1 MILHL
6 IFAAGLA
13 IGVPAQDDTHLE
25 NAIIDIAHKLSRKDA
40 KIHVAAARKAGEK
53 YGYEPEFLLAQAFR
67 ESSYRRT
74 SLSYRKCPPGEKC
87 KRTMT
92 YWRHRNRPKYA
103 KTSWYCGVMQVGGYV
118 SWKQCRRLMMD
129 VELNYMTGAKHLKEW
144 ETKYISKDRTC
155 KKYKV
160 GTRDARTCA
169 LYGYVGGFKSLKYK
183 RSKYP
188 GRIYRTEKKILRLV
202 AASKVKENQRW
213 AKDEKINGILKQ
225 WSVPGKSWVACSA
238 PSGTLSWYE
247 QILSQPKQSRGS
259 TLPRK

>member
-1 MILHL
+1 MLYLPLIL
-6 IFAAGLA
+6 ALA
-13 IGVPAQDDTHLE
+13 IGLPSSDDKHIE
-25 NAIIDIAHKLSRKDA
+25 DAIMDIAYKLSRTEA

-53 YGYEPEFLLAQAFR
+53 YGYEPEFLLAQAYR

-92 YWRHRNRPKYA
+92 YWKHKRRPKYA

-118 SWKQCRRLMMD
+118 SWKQCRRLMQN

-155 KKYKV
+155 AKYKV

-188 GRIYRTEKKILRLV
+188 ARIYRTEQKILRLV
-202 AASKVKENQRW
+202 AAAKAKENQIW
-213 AKDEKINGILKQ
+213 TKDKKTNEILKQ
-225 WSVPGKSWVACSA
+225 WDAPGRSWAIAYV
-238 PSGTLSWYE
+238 PSGTLFWSE
-247 QILSQPKQSRGS
+247 RIRSQLRPFQGCTSPLK
-259 TLPRK
+259 